1 MAGRLGGRP
10 ADESN
15 VKFPSQRC
23 MIDGIDPERVQQ
35 GWLVG
40 EVECVVVV
48 RMVVVVRTR
57 TTT

>member
-1 MAGRLGGRP
+1 MDGLAAVRP

-23 MIDGIDPERVQQ
+23 MIDGIDPERAQH

-40 EVECVVVV
+40 EVECVVVM

-57 TTT
+57 TT